1 MQIEV
6 QTTQINEVIDYHL
19 NLNSNSF
26 LTLTVAK
33 FNLSILMLLSPQ
45 NKQLIYF
52 EKLFIFLLAAK
63 VILWG

>member
-6 QTTQINEVIDYHL
+6 QTTQINEVINCHL

-45 NKQLIYF
+45 K
-52 EKLFIFLLAAK
+52 
-63 VILWG
+63 